1 MDLENR
7 DVLVEI
13 KGGGESCKQDRLH
26 EKKIQFSIKGKNY
39 KKHKD
44 TNIQK
49 QNS

>member
-1 MDLENR
+1 MDLEKRGCTGRNKR
-7 DVLVEI
+7 
-13 KGGGESCKQDRLH
+13 GGDCKQDILH

-49 QNS
+49 ENS